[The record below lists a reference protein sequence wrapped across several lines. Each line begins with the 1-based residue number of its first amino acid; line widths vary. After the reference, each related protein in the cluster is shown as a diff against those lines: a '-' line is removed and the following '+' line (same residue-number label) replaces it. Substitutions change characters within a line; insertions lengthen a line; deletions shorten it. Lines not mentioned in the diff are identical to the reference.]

1 MTFSKYGALAE
12 AFVMTALRQAA
23 RDTAKADPAKF
34 ENALI
39 SGKAWVGV
47 AKEVSEKLEAFY
59 ANDLPAHLDAD
70 EEVDA

>member
-23 RDTAKADPAKF
+23 RGTAKADPAKYDSPF
-34 ENALI
+34 V

-47 AKEVSEKLEAFY
+47 AKEVSEKLEAFF
-59 ANDLPAHLDAD
+59 ADDLPAHLDAD
-70 EEVDA
+70 EEADA